1 MKTDE
6 KRKAFSLCAIGLLG
20 ALVLTCSCGIMQGVV
35 DFVSPASPEVTDPKP
50 LPVGTEDLYRF
61 GWLSILLV
69 LFFPKVR
76 EPLVNLWTAIFRAL
90 AIPFVFIRDWYDRRS
105 GR

>member
-1 MKTDE
+1 
-6 KRKAFSLCAIGLLG
+6 
-20 ALVLTCSCGIMQGVV
+20 
-35 DFVSPASPEVTDPKP
+35 
-50 LPVGTEDLYRF
+50 
-61 GWLSILLV
+61 
-69 LFFPKVR
+69 VR